1 MANPGRLIP
10 TILPKDAP
18 ETAASSSPF
27 SSNNKSD
34 KLGEFPVRFVKGV
47 GPRIAE
53 LLAAKE
59 IRTCEDLLSYF
70 PFKYLDQ
77 RSLDRIGALKPGK
90 SRVTAGKILS
100 CGIAFAGGRR
110 RRIFEILLGDD
121 TGVVSLKWFRFNPR
135 QMMGSFRKGMGLLV
149 TGEVTEFRRER
160 QFIHPTVQIIDSDVV
175 DEIAAPGIV
184 PTYSQ
189 ISGLGQKLL
198 RRIVQNTF
206 NLFSENII
214 DPLPEE
220 VRLRHSFPTKEEAFR
235 EIHFPPDSASLDDL
249 LASRTPAF
257 RREIFEEFFLM
268 ELGLALKRRSVKRES
283 GVSLK
288 IGDERIGEWRRGLPF
303 RLTGAQER
311 VLNEIIA
318 DLREPHPMNRLLQG
332 DVGSGKTVISLL
344 AALAAI
350 ENGLQAALMAPT
362 EILAE
367 QHYLT
372 ARHLLAPFKIPIAL
386 LTSRLDPSERR
397 RAHGRIRRGMFPL
410 VIGTHALISD
420 GVEFPSMALA
430 IIDEQHRFGVLQRAA
445 LKEKGESPHLLVM
458 TATPIPRTLAMTI
471 YGDLDLSIID
481 ELPPGR
487 QKIITEIV
495 SEKNRRQLYAVMRE
509 VLGRGEQGYIVYPLI
524 EESEKLALKDATQ
537 MAEELKRVFPELPIA
552 LLHGKT
558 DPEEK
563 DRIMRSFKAG
573 EIKLLVSTTVIE
585 VGIDVPQAT
594 MMVIEHAERFGL
606 SQLHQLR
613 GRIGRGDR
621 SSTCLLVTPTSR
633 HDPAYRRLEVM
644 VETQDGFRIAE
655 EDLKIRG
662 PGDFLGT
669 RQSGLPELRVAN
681 LLRDYKILQV
691 ARQEAFRWIERDPHL
706 TLYPP
711 LRETLVRRWG
721 QKLALAE
728 VG

>member
-1 MANPGRLIP
+1 M
-10 TILPKDAP
+10 
-18 ETAASSSPF
+18 
-27 SSNNKSD
+27 
-34 KLGEFPVRFVKGV
+34 KGV

-53 LLAAKE
+53 FFAAKE
-59 IRTCEDLLSYF
+59 IQTCEDLLSYF

-77 RSLDRIGALKPGK
+77 RSLEKVGSLQPGK
-90 SRVTAGKILS
+90 SRVTAGRILS
-100 CGIAFAGGRR
+100 CGIAFTGGRR
-110 RRIFEILLGDD
+110 KIFEILLGDD
-121 TGVVSLKWFRFNPR
+121 SGVISLKWFRFNPR
-135 QMMGSFRKGMGLLV
+135 QMMGGFKKGMGLLV
-149 TGEVTEFRRER
+149 TGEVTEFRREC
-160 QFIHPTVQIIDSDVV
+160 QFIHPTVQILDGDVI
-175 DEIAAPGIV
+175 DEIRAPGIV

-189 ISGLGQKLL
+189 IPGLGQKLL

-206 NLFSENII
+206 DLFSGNII

-220 VRLRHSFPTKEEAFR
+220 IRHSLPSKEQALR
-235 EIHFPPDSASLDDL
+235 EIHFPPDSNGIDDL

-268 ELGLALKRRSVKRES
+268 ELGLALKRRSVKKED
-283 GVSLK
+283 GVSFD
-288 IGDERIGEWRRGLPF
+288 IGDEKIQEWRRKLPF
-303 RLTGAQER
+303 QLTGAQER
-311 VLNEIIA
+311 VLDEILT

-344 AALAAI
+344 AALTAI
-350 ENGLQAALMAPT
+350 ENGHQAALMAPT

-372 ARHLLAPFKIPIAL
+372 ARTLLAPFKIPIAL
-386 LTSRLDPSERR
+386 LTSRLDPRERR
-397 RAHGRIRRGMFPL
+397 SAHARIRKGMFPL
-410 VIGTHALISD
+410 VIGTHALISE
-420 GVEFPSMALA
+420 GVAFKSLALT

-445 LKEKGESPHLLVM
+445 LREKGRSPHVLVM

-487 QKIITEIV
+487 QKIGTEIV
-495 SEKNRRQLYAVMRE
+495 PEKNRRQLYGVMRE
-509 VLGRGEQGYIVYPLI
+509 VLGRGGQGYIVYPLV
-524 EESEKLALKDATQ
+524 EESEKLSLKDATG
-537 MAEELKRVFPELPIA
+537 MAEELKRIFPEQPIA
-552 LLHGKT
+552 LLHGRT
-558 DPEEK
+558 PPEEK
-563 DRIMRSFKAG
+563 EAVMRSFKAG

-613 GRIGRGDR
+613 GRIGRGDK
-621 SSTCLLVTPTSR
+621 SSICLLVTPVSR

-681 LLRDYKILQV
+681 LLRDYKILQE
-691 ARQEAFRWIERDPHL
+691 AREEAFRWIEKDPHL
-706 TLYPP
+706 AFHPP
-711 LRETLVRRWG
+711 LRETLFRKWG
-721 QKLALAE
+721 GRLALAE
-728 VG
+728 IG